1 MQVIEIKRSFA
12 YNGIKLLDPNPAIGP
27 DQVREFF
34 ASQYPELNNA
44 VVEGPVTKNGTATY
58 TFARAAGAKGAAL
71 QRAVVPHGCMSA
83 RAALAAACLPPAP
96 SGAQR
101 ALVESTELPSAAPRV
116 LLNVVLSNNTAAPM
130 PIPGSAFGCWG

>member
-58 TFARAAGAKGAAL
+58 TFARAAGAKGATASD
-71 QRAVVPHGCMSA
+71 AVTRKGGMSA
-83 RAALAAACLPPAP
+83 RAALEAASTLIVHNAAEH
-96 SGAQR
+96 AQR
-101 ALVESTELPSAAPRV
+101 ASAEARSATPKV
-116 LLNVVLSNNTAAPM
+116 LLNVVLSNNTAPPM